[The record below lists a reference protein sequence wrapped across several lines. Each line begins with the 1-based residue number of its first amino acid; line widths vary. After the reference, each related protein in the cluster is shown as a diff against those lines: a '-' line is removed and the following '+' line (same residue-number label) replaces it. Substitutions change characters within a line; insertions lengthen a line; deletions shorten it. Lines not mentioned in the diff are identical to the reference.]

1 VSKFSIFIYKTV
13 IFNKKTI
20 NIMTERIARFNE
32 LTPSTLP
39 FVEGR
44 IEGHKERKNYSIVGP
59 GVAEDSQQS
68 VKISEPHGYN
78 LGAVSANPKNGSGL
92 HSHTT
97 AEVFLIYSG
106 NWRFY
111 WGADGRNEIILSK
124 GDIISMPTNMFRGF
138 ENAGNEEGLIFVVLG
153 NDDPGII
160 TWVPNVLI
168 KAKETGLAL
177 LDDNSLVD
185 LKESEIPPN
194 RKLLE
199 PITNEMLQKF
209 DNYQINEIEKFI
221 CRFKNQTNHEIDLKN
236 GIKLIQIIGSNF
248 SDNKYDHLINHN
260 TGFNLSILKAKKGLI
275 EDLIFDKPTI
285 LFSQKGTWKVKIEKD
300 EFNINS
306 KDTFSLPL
314 NTKFSISIDNNEE
327 CFLNCVSKA

>member
-1 VSKFSIFIYKTV
+1 
-13 IFNKKTI
+13 
-20 NIMTERIARFNE
+20 MTERIARFND
-32 LTPSTLP
+32 LIPSTLP

-68 VKISEPHGYN
+68 VKISKPHGYN

-138 ENAGNEEGLIFVVLG
+138 ENAGDEEGLIFVVLG

-248 SDNKYDHLINHN
+248 SNNKYDHLINHN

-275 EDLIFDKPTI
+275 ENLIFDKPTI

-314 NTKFSISIDNNEE
+314 NTKVSISIDNNEE
-327 CFLNCVSKA
+327 CFLNCVSKT

>member
-1 VSKFSIFIYKTV
+1 
-13 IFNKKTI
+13 
-20 NIMTERIARFNE
+20 MTERIARFNE

-160 TWVPNVLI
+160 TWVPNVLL

-209 DNYQINEIEKFI
+209 DNYEINEIEKFI

-314 NTKFSISIDNNEE
+314 NTKVSISIDNNEE
-327 CFLNCVSKA
+327 CFLNCVSKT